1 MTDDTSD
8 HPHAELDAQAQALL
22 ARMSGSI
29 SPQSVALAWLDWASH
44 LATSPGKLAALSHLA
59 VEQSAALGRY
69 TQQSM
74 AAAGSAALGAHGIV
88 SGVPSVPQPEPLITD
103 RRFRDPEWQNYPFNV
118 LHQAF
123 LLNQRWWDTA
133 TRGVR
138 GVEPHHADV
147 INFIAR
153 QLSDTL
159 SPANQL
165 LTNPLALN
173 ATVEERGA
181 NLMRGAMHFLED
193 IQRMQTDGPQPGTE
207 NYQVGKQVAVT
218 PGKVVLRTPV
228 MELIQYEP
236 QTPQVHPEPV
246 LIIPAWIMKYYILD
260 LSPHNSLVRY
270 LVENGHTVFCISW
283 KNPGKEESSLGMDD
297 YLEKGFM
304 AALDAIEAIV
314 PGQKI
319 HATGYCL
326 GGTLLSIGT
335 AALARDGRAD
345 RLASVTLFAAQ
356 TDFSEPGEIALFID
370 ESQVSMLE
378 AEMELSGYL
387 RANQMAG
394 AFQMLRS
401 YDLLWSKMVQEY
413 LLGERQSLND
423 LMAWNADATRMPACM
438 HAQYL
443 RRLYL
448 NNELAASRYPVG
460 GRPVS
465 LRDITLPVFCVG
477 TVTDHVAPWKSVY
490 KVHDLCPA
498 EITFVLTSGG
508 HNAGIVN
515 PPGPSRR
522 RYQVDV
528 RPANGTV
535 RHPDEWQANASLHD
549 GSWWP
554 EWLAWLKARSGT
566 PVAPPS
572 MGAPRKGYRPLADAP
587 GQYVLER

>member
-1 MTDDTSD
+1 MSADFSD

-22 ARMSGSI
+22 ARASGSI
-29 SPQSVALAWLDWASH
+29 SPQSVMLAWLDWASH
-44 LATSPGKLAALSHLA
+44 LATSPGKMAALSHLA
-59 VEQSAALGRY
+59 VEQSAAFARY
-69 TQQSM
+69 AQQSM
-74 AAAGSAALGAHGIV
+74 AAAGRATLDSNGMAAN
-88 SGVPSVPQPEPLITD
+88 VPEVTQPEPLVTD

-118 LHQAF
+118 FHQAF

-173 ATVEERGA
+173 TTVHERGA
-181 NLMRGAMHFLED
+181 NLMRGALHFLED
-193 IQRMQTDGPQPGTE
+193 IQRMQGDHPAIGTE
-207 NYQVGKQVAVT
+207 NYQVGKDVALT

-236 QTPQVHPEPV
+236 QTAKVHPEPV

-283 KNPGKEESSLGMDD
+283 KNPGEAERNLGMDD
-297 YLEKGFM
+297 YLEHGFT
-304 AALDAIEAIV
+304 AALDAIQTIV
-314 PGQKI
+314 PERKV

-326 GGTLLSIGT
+326 GGTLLAIAT
-335 AALARDGRAD
+335 AALARDGQAD

-356 TDFSEPGEIALFID
+356 TDFTEPGEIALFID

-378 AEMELSGYL
+378 AEMELAGYL
-387 RANQMAG
+387 RADQMAG

-413 LLGERQSLND
+413 LMGERQSMND
-423 LMAWNADATRMPACM
+423 LMSWNADATRMPARM
-438 HAQYL
+438 HTQYL

-465 LRDITLPVFCVG
+465 LANVTLPTFCVG
-477 TVTDHVAPWKSVY
+477 TVTDHVAPWHSVY
-490 KVHDLCPA
+490 KLHDLCPA

-508 HNAGIVN
+508 HNAGVVN

-522 RYQVDV
+522 RYQVDT
-528 RPANGTV
+528 RPANGGV
-535 RHPDEWQANASLHD
+535 RHPDEWHASAPLHE

-566 PVAPPS
+566 PINPPA
-572 MGAPRKGYRPLADAP
+572 MGAARKGYKPLADAP